1 MTARRLT
8 AVSFLRAR
16 RKIPES
22 PLPKVNEANPFLS
35 LRLGRGDFSGKIGLQ
50 NVGLL
55 FL

>member
-8 AVSFLRAR
+8 AISFLRAR
-16 RKIPES
+16 RKSPES
-22 PLPKVNEANPFLS
+22 PLPKVNEGKPFLS

-50 NVGLL
+50 NVSPL